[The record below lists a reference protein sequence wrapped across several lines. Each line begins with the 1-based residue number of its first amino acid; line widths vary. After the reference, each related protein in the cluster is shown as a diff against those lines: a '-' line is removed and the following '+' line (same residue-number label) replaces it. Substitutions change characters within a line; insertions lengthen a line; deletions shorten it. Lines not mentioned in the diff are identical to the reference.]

1 MPTRKSHLG
10 PAAGRRRHFCE
21 RRRCCMAE
29 DQGGQGKSLFQSAPW
44 LKLFG
49 AFKIALD
56 PKKLLLAGAGILS
69 MALGWWFLAVFF
81 GLFRANPPQW
91 SSYQTE
97 NQTDDQMKKAWEAFK
112 HDRQNWNLFHA
123 LAGPAPASLKDARR
137 QDAADLAKSLDEYKK
152 IVQLGQDLESYY
164 VPVEATKDALVIE

>member
-10 PAAGRRRHFCE
+10 PAAGRRRLSCE

-69 MALGWWFLAVFF
+69 MALGWWVLAVFF

-91 SSYQTE
+91 
-97 NQTDDQMKKAWEAFK
+97 
-112 HDRQNWNLFHA
+112 
-123 LAGPAPASLKDARR
+123 KDY
-137 QDAADLAKSLDEYKK
+137 DAADLNADQRK
-152 IVQLGQDLESYY
+152 
-164 VPVEATKDALVIE
+164 EAWRTFKNAPQTSNLFHQFTGP